1 MHKRLIYNVQINVQ
15 INKWRKGLSVDQ
27 WWVIL
32 GYMNQECWLN
42 PKLWGPLERDLV
54 SPSTGIEFRA
64 DVQALWGSGSWVLV
78 VVPGYGLYWRKWM
91 NEYVNQ

>member
-1 MHKRLIYNVQINVQ
+1 MHKRLIHNVQINVQ
-15 INKWRKGLSVDQ
+15 INKWKKGLSLDQ

-32 GYMNQECWLN
+32 GYMNQGCWLN

-54 SPSTGIEFRA
+54 SPSAGIEFRA
-64 DVQALWGSGSWVLV
+64 EAQAHWGSGSWVLV

-91 NEYVNQ
+91 N